1 MIIII
6 MSMTSTIKRNV
17 QVHII
22 IVIAGLIA
30 TDRYIYFASLQDN
43 IQRILLSL
51 AVRIQTTHRS
61 FEKRRY
67 LLAYHLFVKLVC
79 RELESDLENTRS
91 FIIMDIVATIVRIL
105 SSGCVGQLFPLC
117 CDTLEIVCRAGLE
130 SCPEE
135 LTRHLHS
142 LVALLTGFAQ
152 SGFRDKVN
160 HIMYVCELS

>member
-1 MIIII
+1 M
-6 MSMTSTIKRNV
+6 
-17 QVHII
+17 
-22 IVIAGLIA
+22 
-30 TDRYIYFASLQDN
+30 
-43 IQRILLSL
+43 
-51 AVRIQTTHRS
+51 
-61 FEKRRY
+61 
-67 LLAYHLFVKLVC
+67 KLVC

-105 SSGCVGQLFPLC
+105 SSGCVRQLFPLC

>member
-1 MIIII
+1 M
-6 MSMTSTIKRNV
+6 
-17 QVHII
+17 
-22 IVIAGLIA
+22 
-30 TDRYIYFASLQDN
+30 
-43 IQRILLSL
+43 
-51 AVRIQTTHRS
+51 
-61 FEKRRY
+61 
-67 LLAYHLFVKLVC
+67 KLVC

-142 LVALLTGFAQ
+142 LVHVALLTGSQ
-152 SGFRDKVN
+152 KSGFRDKVS
-160 HIMYVCELS
+160 HIMCMSLCELA